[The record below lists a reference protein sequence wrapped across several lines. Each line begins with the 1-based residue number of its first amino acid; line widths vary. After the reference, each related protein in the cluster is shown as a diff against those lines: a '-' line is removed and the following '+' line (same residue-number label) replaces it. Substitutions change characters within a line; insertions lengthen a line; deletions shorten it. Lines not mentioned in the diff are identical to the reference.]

1 MTQPNTDTV
10 LFTPLKIGPLTIV
23 NRFIRSATHES
34 MAEKDGRMSIRHLEL
49 FRALAEGEVGLIITG
64 HAYVERLGIASPGQT
79 GIDEDAAV
87 ESLRRITETVHQTPS
102 KIFLQIAHAGRQTKI
117 RLAGGTPVA
126 PSPVYDPVFKITPRE
141 LSSDEIRALIGRFIA
156 AAGRAVQAGFD
167 GVQVHVAHGYLLSS
181 FLSPHTNRRKDEW
194 GGSIENRV
202 RMIVEILRG
211 IRKEYGPG
219 FPVIAKINATD
230 HLPDGLIL
238 EEAIIAARILEA
250 EGLAA
255 VEISGGISEAGLGSV
270 WPGLR
275 KEEDEGYFVGY
286 AAAFKAAL
294 RIPVSGLGGNRT
306 FSIMERFVREG
317 KADFI
322 SLSRPLVREP
332 DLVRRFRL
340 GLTGRSECVSC
351 NKCFNPRGL
360 ACYDIKI

>member
-1 MTQPNTDTV
+1 MTHPNTDSV
-10 LFTPLKIGPLTIV
+10 LFTPRKIGSLTIR

-34 MAEKDGRMSIRHLEL
+34 MAEKDGRMSSRHLEL

-79 GIDEDAAV
+79 GIDDDADV
-87 ESLRRITETVHQTPS
+87 ESLRRITDTVHETPS
-102 KIFLQIAHAGRQTKI
+102 KIFLQIAHAGRQTKV
-117 RLAGGTPVA
+117 RLAGGIPVG

-141 LSSDEIRALIGRFIA
+141 LSSDEIRALIDRFISA
-156 AAGRAVQAGFD
+156 ARRAVKAGFD
-167 GVQVHVAHGYLLSS
+167 GVQVHAAHGYLLSS

-194 GGSIENRV
+194 GGTVENRV
-202 RMIVEILRG
+202 RVIVEILRG
-211 IRKEYGPG
+211 IQKDCGPG

-230 HLPDGLIL
+230 HLTDGLTL
-238 EEAIIAARILEA
+238 EEAIIAAKILEA

-255 VEISGGISEAGLGSV
+255 AEVSGGMSEAGLGSV

-275 KEEDEGYFVGY
+275 KEEDEGYFLGY

-306 FSIMERFVREG
+306 FSVMERFVREG
-317 KADFI
+317 KADLI

-340 GLTGRSECVSC
+340 GLTGRSECISC